1 MSYRLTTGAEPQGGV
16 LDMSMLAPGSW
27 RESPFPRPGRHFGAI
42 FFGDE
47 DSGPFA
53 ALNAIEP
60 MEEPYSPSPGH
71 GHRSDSWRISIKGA
85 LRVGAQSYQPG
96 SFRFQ
101 EAGLLYGADDNGWSP
116 DGAQSVVMMADRRG
130 ATAIAAEAKNA
141 PLFTDAA
148 AAFDRWAGRPE
159 RKDFPIVAG
168 VATTLGT
175 PRFGRIDGSFEKA
188 GDWREPSP
196 GLRMEVGLCGD
207 RASGPVVLL
216 IAAEAG
222 REAMPELRL
231 PTEIMHVVI
240 GGGAA
245 SGDRGLAPADVRL
258 VEADAAGPAFTA
270 GAPHLWLASVI
281 GDRRALARAQCASD
295 RWISDVRA
303 AVAKLEAAWSRGG
316 THAAVPEK
324 ETNP

>member
-1 MSYRLTTGAEPQGGV
+1 MSYLLTTGAEPQGGV
-16 LDMSMLAPGSW
+16 LDMSMLQPGNW
-27 RESPFPRPGRHFGAI
+27 RESPFPRPGRHFGAV
-42 FFGDE
+42 FFGDD

-60 MEEPYSPSPGH
+60 MEAPYSPSPGH

-85 LRVGAQSYQPG
+85 LRVGAQRYQPG

-141 PLFTDAA
+141 PLFKESA

-159 RKDFPIVAG
+159 RKDYPIVPG
-168 VATTLGT
+168 VATTLGM
-175 PRFGRIDGSFEKA
+175 PRFGRIDGSFEYA
-188 GDWREPSP
+188 EGWREHSI
-196 GLRMEVGLCGD
+196 GVHMEVGLCGD

-216 IAAEAG
+216 VAAEQG

-240 GGGAA
+240 GGGGA
-245 SGDRGLAPADVRL
+245 SGGRGLAPADVRL

-270 GAPHLWLASVI
+270 GTPHLWLASIV
-281 GDRRALARAQCASD
+281 GDRRALARAQCANG
-295 RWISDVRA
+295 RWLSELRA
-303 AVAKLEAAWSRGG
+303 TVAELGAAWG
-316 THAAVPEK
+316 H
-324 ETNP
+324 